1 MKRIP
6 ALALVLALLA
16 SATRAQATGHSVT
29 LTWTT
34 ADGGA
39 LFNVY
44 RAPGGCPAAPP
55 TAFPNTPAPFVKLNT
70 SAPVAVLTYTDTTVT
85 PTTYCYVV
93 TELGAGGTPESGA
106 SNLAGAAI
114 IPSAVTITVVV
125 AK

>member
-1 MKRIP
+1 MIRKLS
-6 ALALVLALLA
+6 ALAFALALLA

-34 ADGGA
+34 ADSGT

-44 RAPGGCPAAPP
+44 RAPGGCPAAAP
-55 TAFPNTPAPFVKLNT
+55 ASPNTPAPFVKLNA
-70 SAPVAVLTYTDTTVT
+70 SPVAVLTYTDTTVT

-93 TELGAGGTPESGA
+93 TELGAGGTPESNF